1 MKKINTNID
10 SICRSC
16 AKKLLKFVYNNH
28 LCKICY
34 SKKITQNSNT
44 ITSLRKQIL
53 KLQQSESY
61 YIRRNKKL
69 KKVIDSLIKELQ
81 GNDIEIADEIFD

>member
-1 MKKINTNID
+1 MKNINTNPD
-10 SICRSC
+10 SVCRSC

-28 LCKICY
+28 LCRICY
-34 SKKITQNSNT
+34 SKKITQNFNT
-44 ITSLRKQIL
+44 IGALRKRVL

-69 KKVIDSLIKELQ
+69 KKVIDSLIKELEE
-81 GNDIEIADEIFD
+81 NNIEIAKERFD